1 VSGIRVRAET
11 PADHEHVDAIQRAA
25 FGRDEEAALVR
36 ALRARVSPQVSL
48 VAETSGEVVG
58 HVFLSPV
65 TIEGPLPSPPVGGLA
80 PVGVA
85 PAHQG
90 RGVGAAL
97 VGAGLREAARLGW
110 QAVFLLGDPAYYAR
124 FGFRLA
130 APDGLRYE
138 SELFDAAFQVVELVP
153 GALADHR
160 GWIRYPEAF
169 AGV

>member
-1 VSGIRVRAET
+1 MSGILVRSET
-11 PADHEHVDAIQRAA
+11 PADHERVDAIQRAA
-25 FGRDEEAALVR
+25 FGRAAEAELVQ
-36 ALRARVSPQVSL
+36 ALRAQVSPQVSL
-48 VAETSGEVVG
+48 VAEASGAVVG

-65 TIEGPLPSPPVGGLA
+65 TIDGPHPTPPVGGLA

-90 RGVGAAL
+90 RGVGTAL
-97 VGAGLREAARLGW
+97 VRAGLREATQVGW

-138 SELFDAAFQVVELVP
+138 NELFDAAFQVVELVP
-153 GALADHR
+153 GALADQR
-160 GWIRYPEAF
+160 GWVRYPEAF
-169 AGV
+169 DHV